1 MILKVQNE
9 PSSNIYFENLFN
21 GNDIDRA
28 SIYMLPRLVTH
39 NTYMR
44 SFQYKILNNVL
55 FLYKKLH
62 ILKMMSSPLY
72 SLCHL
77 YDETPFHIFYEC
89 DPVKYL
95 WSDLAQCFQNTVI
108 LPTLTPQT
116 AFLIL

>member
-1 MILKVQNE
+1 
-9 PSSNIYFENLFN
+9 
-21 GNDIDRA
+21 
-28 SIYMLPRLVTH
+28 
-39 NTYMR
+39 
-44 SFQYKILNNVL
+44 
-55 FLYKKLH
+55 
-62 ILKMMSSPLY
+62 MSSPLY